1 MLEDFD
7 FAVGLE
13 LRSRTHCGGG
23 GGGGDRVVWRSEAIC
38 EDSFG
43 LGGTS
48 KDRGMGQGDICEWH
62 LACRY
67 YLKLCLRQESC
78 SHLSLHP
85 RERFPNG
92 ETLALKLHN
101 SSRYL
106 KSYVPQS
113 SEASHLLYR
122 YGHGRAKSIN
132 TWPGTS
138 YPISGRLLEELS
150 WRRGTIHNCMGV

>member
-48 KDRGMGQGDICEWH
+48 KDRGMAKEIF
-62 LACRY
+62 A
-67 YLKLCLRQESC
+67 
-78 SHLSLHP
+78 
-85 RERFPNG
+85 NG
-92 ETLALKLHN
+92 T
-101 SSRYL
+101 
-106 KSYVPQS
+106 
-113 SEASHLLYR
+113 
-122 YGHGRAKSIN
+122 
-132 TWPGTS
+132 
-138 YPISGRLLEELS
+138 
-150 WRRGTIHNCMGV
+150 